1 MFTLIDLMSQMDQNA
16 NMARDAE
23 RKALGLFGHPMKRTP
38 KAPKQAKQTE
48 SKPEFQQSTMAPR
61 CCESAA
67 A

>member
-1 MFTLIDLMSQMDQNA
+1 MFTLIDLMSQMDQNV

-23 RKALGLFGHPMKRTP
+23 RKALGLFGRPMKRMP
-38 KAPKQAKQTE
+38 KAPKQSKQTE
-48 SKPEFQQSTMAPR
+48 SKPQFEQSAVAPR